1 MKEEKQ
7 VLMIN
12 GKNEQ
17 EFLAAYHHAY
27 KSVEEIGL
35 EWKLLVDL
43 YDHYCKYVKDD
54 LALKAPL
61 LHEEMLKVKG
71 AYIVKY
77 RVKDPEHL
85 IDKAIRKRADKDDGR
100 IITKDNYLDEI
111 DDFIG
116 LRILHLFKNDWEPV
130 CKDILERFEFK
141 EKPKAYYREGD
152 SEEYLKRCEEL
163 GLEPKAK
170 KAGYRS
176 IHFIAKVP
184 FFGREFKCEIQV
196 RTIFEDAWSEIDHL
210 VRYPNNTDNEL
221 LNNYLLMFNS
231 LAAQADDMGTFLM
244 AMKTSLAAMQKERDD
259 MLSEIES
266 LRGTN
271 EEKNKKIDDLKK
283 KLDRSRYISWPYL
296 PDNPMQSTLDY
307 VASIQNPSG
316 STFSAPYMSMQE
328 SIEDILRQTHLEE
341 LQRSLENPLTSKFKM
356 PKAGEWPLTMKDYP
370 WGSSPKD
377 KKK

>member
-1 MKEEKQ
+1 MKEEKPS
-7 VLMIN
+7 LTIN

-35 EWKLLVDL
+35 QWKSLVEL

-54 LALKAPL
+54 LELKAPQ
-61 LHEEMLKVKG
+61 LHEEMLKIKG

-85 IDKAIRKRADKDDGR
+85 VDKAIRKRADKDDGR
-100 IITKDNYLDEI
+100 IITKENYLDEI

-116 LRILHLFKNDWEPV
+116 LRILHLFKNEWEPV
-130 CKDILERFEFK
+130 CKSILEKFKLK

-152 SEEYLKRCEEL
+152 SKEYIERCKELEFELKT
-163 GLEPKAK
+163 KT
-170 KAGYRS
+170 AGYRS
-176 IHFIAKVP
+176 IHFIANVP

-231 LAAQADDMGTFLM
+231 LAAQADDMGTFLI
-244 AMKTSLAAMQKERDD
+244 AMKTSLAAMQKERDE

-271 EEKNKKIDDLKK
+271 AEKNKKIDELKK
-283 KLDRSRYISWPYL
+283 KLDKSTLIGWPYM
-296 PDNPMQSTLDY
+296 PENPMQSTLDY

-316 STFSAPYMSMQE
+316 STFSNPYMSIQE
-328 SIEDILRQTHLEE
+328 SIEDSMKQLDLETLRKTFEG
-341 LQRSLENPLTSKFKM
+341 PLGEFKM
-356 PKAGEWPLTMKDYP
+356 PKVGEPMSNLYDMYP
-370 WGSSPKD
+370 WLKD
-377 KKK
+377 GKKK

>member
-7 VLMIN
+7 ALTIN

-35 EWKLLVDL
+35 EWKSLVGL

-54 LALKAPL
+54 LELKAPQ
-61 LHEEMLKVKG
+61 LHEEMLKIKG

-85 IDKAIRKRADKDDGR
+85 VDKVIRKRADKDDGR
-100 IITKDNYLDEI
+100 IITKENYLDEI

-116 LRILHLFKNDWEPV
+116 LRILHLFKNEWEPV
-130 CKDILERFEFK
+130 CKSILDKYELNEN
-141 EKPKAYYREGD
+141 PKACYREGD
-152 SEEYLKRCEEL
+152 SKEYIDRCRELEFELKT
-163 GLEPKAK
+163 KT
-170 KAGYRS
+170 AGYRS

-221 LNNYLLMFNS
+221 LNDYLLLFNS
-231 LAAQADDMGTFLM
+231 LAAQADDMGTFLI
-244 AMKTSLAAMQKERDD
+244 AMKTSFAAMQKEREE
-259 MLSEIES
+259 MLGEMES

-271 EEKNKKIDDLKK
+271 AEQNKKIDELKQ
-283 KLDRSRYISWPYL
+283 KLDKSTLIGWPYM
-296 PDNPMQSTLDY
+296 PENPMQSTLDY

-316 STFSAPYMSMQE
+316 STFSNPYMSMQE
-328 SIEDILRQTHLEE
+328 SIEDLVKQSDLESLRKTF
-341 LQRSLENPLTSKFKM
+341 ENPLGKFKM
-356 PKAGEWPLTMKDYP
+356 PKAGGPMPNIYEMYP
-370 WGSSPKD
+370 WL
-377 KKK
+377 KKGKK